1 MDCHAMRRLG
11 QVEEVSKVV
20 SFLAS
25 AKAAYTTG
33 AIWSSSAEVVIVWR
47 IVWIV
52 SSLIIPSVHLKA

>member
-33 AIWSSSAEVVIVWR
+33 AMVFISGGRHCMAYSMDR
-47 IVWIV
+47 Q
-52 SSLIIPSVHLKA
+52 